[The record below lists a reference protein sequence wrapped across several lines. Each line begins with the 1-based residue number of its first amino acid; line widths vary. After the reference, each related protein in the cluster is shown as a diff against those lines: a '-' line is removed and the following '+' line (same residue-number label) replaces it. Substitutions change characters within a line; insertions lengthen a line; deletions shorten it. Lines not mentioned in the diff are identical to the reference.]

1 MLNNKLNNN
10 ISFQFPRHLRH
21 GEQGCLQNDSCPPPG
36 GPLTEYRNKATFDW
50 KRLKIYIEGETACKR
65 MQELYSSLLSNAEFN
80 CDHDELSTDQ
90 LLHRNYRRYKSTFK
104 IIPAFQDRLKIIQES
119 FRDFRTLIMI
129 DCGLFLKRSLSCEIP
144 SHLLYTAKRD
154 TTEDIKKL
162 AEGKFHCCMA
172 LTEVGHGSN
181 LLALQTSA
189 TYDKNYDSFVLQ
201 TPSIEAWKCWA
212 GNLGTC
218 ATHAMVLAQLYT
230 PDGNCHGLHWFFTPI
245 RDPRTMQPYPGV
257 LVGNMGKKIGFNS
270 LDNGFMAF
278 TDYHIPRKALIN
290 NISDVMPDGKYIT
303 TEPNPRKRFAAVASN
318 LNYTRLGVVM
328 LSVTCLKKGIVIA
341 IRYAAV
347 RKQFG
352 PTSTS
357 AETTLLEYPLHQW
370 RLMPYLS
377 ACFVLGV
384 TMDSFIN
391 KKLDYYNKLY
401 SSKNSE
407 PMGST
412 LASLYLMTISLKAIS
427 TTTVRDGLQQARECC
442 GGHGYLKC
450 TAGIGDLRNDSDS
463 FLTLEGDN
471 NVLLLQINKLLIGAY
486 QKKMEGKDIEIEFGL
501 HDFLN
506 NMNQT
511 LKTKCD
517 NTNNLTSPRGIL
529 EAYNWLICYLLAETL
544 SKLNQEIETGSSIID
559 AFNTTHT
566 YHGKS
571 LAIVFSEFLIIRCYF
586 DVLTTNQPPKDCA
599 PVLLDLG
606 MLYAFWSLERHL
618 IYFCKGNYFPAN
630 SGIEAIRNNVSTLC
644 LRIKNESIALVDAIA
659 PPDEILNS
667 VLGSSDGQIYK
678 RLVSYFLTGGKNLQR
693 PHWWKEMLPES
704 IMMSSNL

>member
-1 MLNNKLNNN
+1 M
-10 ISFQFPRHLRH
+10 IADHP
-21 GEQGCLQNDSCPPPG
+21 CG
-36 GPLTEYRNKATFDW
+36 GPLAEFRNKATFDW
-50 KRLKIYIEGETACKR
+50 KQLKIYIEGEHLQA
-65 MQELYSSLLSNAEFN
+65 LYSTISSNADFH
-80 CDHDELSTDQ
+80 CDHDERSMDQ
-90 LLHRNYRRYKSTFK
+90 LLQRNYQRYKSTFK
-104 IIPAFQDRLKIIQES
+104 IIPAIRDREQILHHR
-119 FRDFRTLIMI
+119 FADFRFIAMI
-129 DCGLFLKRSLSCEIP
+129 DGGLYFKRLLSYEMSAYLLSLTKNDQTDEII
-144 SHLLYTAKRD
+144 R
-154 TTEDIKKL
+154 L
-162 AEGKFHCCMA
+162 ATGKFHCCLA

-181 LLALQTSA
+181 LPALQTSA
-189 TYDKNYDSFVLQ
+189 TYDENTDSFVLQ
-201 TPSIEAWKCWA
+201 TPSIEAWKCWV
-212 GNLGTC
+212 GNLGTT

-230 PDGNCHGLHWFFTPI
+230 PDGKCHDLHWFFTPV
-245 RDPRTMQPYPGV
+245 RDPKTMQPYPGV
-257 LVGNMGKKIGFNS
+257 LVGHMGRKTGLNS

-278 TDYHIPRKALIN
+278 TDYHIPRKSLIN
-290 NISDVMPDGKYIT
+290 NISDVTSDGKYVT

-318 LNYTRLGVVM
+318 LNYTRLGCV
-328 LSVTCLKKGIVIA
+328 LLTVTFLKKGMIIA

-352 PTSTS
+352 PTATS

-377 ACFVLGV
+377 ACFVFDVALV
-384 TMDSFIN
+384 SFSN
-391 KKLDYYNKLY
+391 KKLDYSKKLY
-401 SSKNSE
+401 SNKINE
-407 PMGST
+407 LIDCT
-412 LASLYLMTISLKAIS
+412 LSNLDLLVIGLKAIS
-427 TTTVRDGLQQARECC
+427 TWTAKDGLQQARECC
-442 GGHGYLKC
+442 GGHGYLKS
-450 TAGIGDLRNDSDS
+450 AGIGDLRNDNDS
-463 FLTLEGDN
+463 LITLEGDN
-471 NVLLLQINKLLIGAY
+471 NILLLQISKLLISAY
-486 QKKMEGKDIEIEFGL
+486 QKKMEGTDVEAQFGL
-501 HDFLN
+501 YDFLD
-506 NMNQT
+506 NMDQT

-517 NTNNLTSPRGIL
+517 NTNNLASPNGIL
-529 EAYNWLICYLLAETL
+529 KAYNWLICYLLAETV
-544 SKLNQEIETGSSIID
+544 SKLNQKMSTGFSMID

-704 IMMSSNL
+704 IIMSSNL